1 MKLNRIVLP
10 MLVLRRIDV
19 LLEPTKDAVLER
31 KEQLGAAH
39 FENQAPLLT
48 AVTGQLCVT
57 KQ

>member
-31 KEQLGAAH
+31 KEQLDAAH